1 MILKYL
7 KLSMSVFDIFKKKKK
22 EPAKAGVKEAAK
34 GKLLKKEVVDVKKQT
49 LDEALQ
55 APQKQAIPEQAR
67 KVEKKQFSQAWRIL
81 ESPHVTEK
89 SGMLSEHNSYVF
101 KVNSSANKQE
111 IKKAVED
118 LYGVAVDRVTV
129 VNIPRKARRLGRS
142 QGFKPGFKK
151 AMVKLAEGEKIE
163 IMSR

>member
-1 MILKYL
+1 MAIL
-7 KLSMSVFDIFKKKKK
+7 DIFKKKKK
-22 EPAKAGVKEAAK
+22 ESVKAEVNKAVKEKPPKMEEA
-34 GKLLKKEVVDVKKQT
+34 DVKKQT

-55 APQKQAIPEQAR
+55 APQKQVISGRAR
-67 KVEKKQFSQAWRIL
+67 KVEKKQFPDAYRIL

-101 KVNSSANKQE
+101 KVNSSANKHE
-111 IKKAVED
+111 IKKAVQD
-118 LYGVAVDRVTV
+118 LYGVAVEGVTV

-163 IMSR
+163 IMPR